1 MKSTAIFV
9 VGLMAGLVLR
19 GAAQSNDSG
28 RLLALSHVAV
38 SAANFDRTLD
48 FYQKAMGLR
57 PAFSVPGPDGK
68 PALTYV
74 QISRETFVEIQ
85 PSNANRA
92 PGINH
97 FGVEVDNIEA
107 TVARLKKNG
116 VEVTNPRSSGT
127 GAKLANVSAPDGVTI
142 ELLELGP
149 ETAHKKA
156 MQAWK

>member
-1 MKSTAIFV
+1 MTPNTQMPSMISV
-9 VGLMAGLVLR
+9 VVI
-19 GAAQSNDSG
+19 G
-28 RLLALSHVAV
+28 RLMKRSERFIGTFSNPNALPVATA
-38 SAANFDRTLD
+38 SATWR
-48 FYQKAMGLR
+48 R
-57 PAFSVPGPDGK
+57 

-107 TVARLKKNG
+107 TVARLRKNG
-116 VEVTNPRSSGT
+116 VEVTNPRGSGT

-149 ETAHKKA
+149 E
-156 MQAWK
+156 